1 MPIEHLERN
10 HTTISVVCPM
20 LSARAVVA
28 NISPSGTHHFRVGAC
43 ARRHVGDWACFRHSM
58 SGRLSCR
65 LACWEKANGSSRTLS
80 VYRPMKYQQSRS
92 LVEIWSKSHPL
103 RMGSQSKL
111 SISGKS
117 SSFIFNRH
125 ESNEIGQEKEEV
137 IQVVKTYTRISPKQE
152 HPIFSQSRK
161 RF

>member
-1 MPIEHLERN
+1 METDDSSL
-10 HTTISVVCPM
+10 IS
-20 LSARAVVA
+20 
-28 NISPSGTHHFRVGAC
+28 
-43 ARRHVGDWACFRHSM
+43 
-58 SGRLSCR
+58 
-65 LACWEKANGSSRTLS
+65 S
-80 VYRPMKYQQSRS
+80 VYRPMRYQQSRL